1 MNIVE
6 DKCMDCHS
14 VSSQP
19 SLGFI
24 SGDHKTNA
32 NQFQNLYKGD
42 LIKLFSKLNNEIP
55 HKGLDVIDSADEKN
69 ISLFFE
75 VKELCKRY

>member
-32 NQFQNLYKGD
+32 KQFQNLYKGD
-42 LIKLFSKLNNEIP
+42 LIKLFAKLNNEIP
-55 HKGLDVIDSADEKN
+55 HKGLDVIDSDDEKN

-75 VKELCKRY
+75 VKELCERY